1 MKRDRDN
8 HKVQYLNQQRVE
20 LESRIDT
27 VLEMLMVQRTPKQK
41 WIISKYNKM
50 RRRYNKL
57 AVSTGTSG
65 YHRTQA
71 ETDTEFSGSD
81 KRRVKTEGRKNKNR
95 LAQNTQKN
103 SSRTRRFLRVRL
115 YCRPR

>member
-57 AVSTGTSG
+57 AVSYRYFRISP
-65 YHRTQA
+65 YPRRNRYRT
-71 ETDTEFSGSD
+71 FGI
-81 KRRVKTEGRKNKNR
+81 R
-95 LAQNTQKN
+95 
-103 SSRTRRFLRVRL
+103 
-115 YCRPR
+115 

>member
-1 MKRDRDN
+1 MKRGRDN

-27 VLEMLMVQRTPKQK
+27 VLEMLMVQWTPKQK

-50 RRRYNKL
+50 RKRYNKL
-57 AVSTGTSG
+57 VLSTGTSG

-81 KRRVKTEGRKNKNR
+81 KRRVKTEGRKTKTV
-95 LAQNTQKN
+95 LQKI
-103 SSRTRRFLRVRL
+103 LRK
-115 YCRPR
+115 